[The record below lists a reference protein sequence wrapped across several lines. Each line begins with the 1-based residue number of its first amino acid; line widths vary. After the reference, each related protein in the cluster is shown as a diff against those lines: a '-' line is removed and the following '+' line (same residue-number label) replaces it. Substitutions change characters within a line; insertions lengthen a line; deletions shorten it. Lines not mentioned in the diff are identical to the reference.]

1 MSIMNYSE
9 KCQGTWT
16 WASRGSRSVI
26 DYILASQQIDNL
38 ISSMKIDDTAELWS
52 FGTDHSI
59 IETTINVSYKSNER
73 IHLQKQWNINNSVDW
88 KSFSRKVDELLFE
101 CKSEIPTN
109 INEEA
114 TNLLYKKIT
123 DSISNAASE
132 FIGYCSKS
140 QRKHC
145 LPKVIRRAIKRRN
158 KTGSRWRKSCIN
170 KSHDITRRWNEF
182 LMESKIVDKLMTR
195 DKLKNKKKWIQRI
208 INEGGVSSRSLWT
221 SLKDARSTTGALLH
235 NGAIISDGSR
245 ALTIVKSFFES
256 LGNDPNKNEKIPN
269 LYIVQSIYKDSIN
282 HKKALDHTETSG
294 YLKSMLRINVNET
307 IEAIKK
313 LGNNKSR
320 GPDNIPN
327 EMIKNA
333 GQNFPILLTVLFNAS
348 HELNWIPNE
357 WSIEA
362 VQLIHKKGNTL
373 ALDNYRPIAITSNI
387 GKIYTRI
394 LAKRLSEE
402 SESKGLMPE
411 AQAGCRP
418 GRGVSVN
425 LFILS
430 SIIDQSKVEK
440 SPFILAFID
449 VRKAFDSVNREI
461 LWFILEK
468 LQINEDLIS
477 RIRSTYNTTNR
488 KIMWSGN
495 YTDCFKYDRGL
506 LQGCPMSST
515 LFQLY
520 TAHIPK
526 YLDKMS
532 NGITIG
538 HAKITCLAYADDI
551 VLISETRSDMINQLS
566 SINCALNELK
576 LDINFKKS
584 KIIRLG
590 PGSHMK
596 SLWRMENQNQEE
608 TRIIEEAD
616 HYKYLGVTFGKGKP
630 YVKHMNEVKHQIPFK
645 VACLKAKS
653 SQATDKQIAAV
664 ALWNNV
670 VLPTLTY
677 GAEVITFNPDTINRI
692 DSAQNGIG
700 KWILG
705 TSKTSNPQAVK
716 GLLNM
721 GSIKM
726 LLSTKL
732 LSMWSSIL
740 AMGSERWPKMI
751 MDHMRSSNKKFTWYS
766 SVLKALGKYHL
777 SMDFYPSIKA
787 KKQITSLCSVFY
799 WNQWQ
804 SSHKPYF
811 NLLLKP
817 DLHESTDKQL
827 AIYYRITTNDK
838 WSITGSY
845 SYVCPL
851 CS

>member
-1 MSIMNYSE
+1 VKICGTFTQNY
-9 KCQGTWT
+9 
-16 WASRGSRSVI
+16 
-26 DYILASQQIDNL
+26 
-38 ISSMKIDDTAELWS
+38 
-52 FGTDHSI
+52 
-59 IETTINVSYKSNER
+59 
-73 IHLQKQWNINNSVDW
+73 IHDVL
-88 KSFSRKVDELLFE
+88 
-101 CKSEIPTN
+101 
-109 INEEA
+109 
-114 TNLLYKKIT
+114 
-123 DSISNAASE
+123 
-132 FIGYCSKS
+132 
-140 QRKHC
+140 
-145 LPKVIRRAIKRRN
+145 
-158 KTGSRWRKSCIN
+158 
-170 KSHDITRRWNEF
+170 
-182 LMESKIVDKLMTR
+182 
-195 DKLKNKKKWIQRI
+195 
-208 INEGGVSSRSLWT
+208 
-221 SLKDARSTTGALLH
+221 
-235 NGAIISDGSR
+235 
-245 ALTIVKSFFES
+245 
-256 LGNDPNKNEKIPN
+256 
-269 LYIVQSIYKDSIN
+269 
-282 HKKALDHTETSG
+282 
-294 YLKSMLRINVNET
+294 VN
-307 IEAIKK
+307 
-313 LGNNKSR
+313 
-320 GPDNIPN
+320 
-327 EMIKNA
+327 
-333 GQNFPILLTVLFNAS
+333 
-348 HELNWIPNE
+348 
-357 WSIEA
+357 
-362 VQLIHKKGNTL
+362 
-373 ALDNYRPIAITSNI
+373 
-387 GKIYTRI
+387 
-394 LAKRLSEE
+394 
-402 SESKGLMPE
+402 
-411 AQAGCRP
+411 
-418 GRGVSVN
+418 
-425 LFILS
+425 
-430 SIIDQSKVEK
+430 
-440 SPFILAFID
+440 
-449 VRKAFDSVNREI
+449 
-461 LWFILEK
+461 
-468 LQINEDLIS
+468 
-477 RIRSTYNTTNR
+477 
-488 KIMWSGN
+488 
-495 YTDCFKYDRGL
+495 
-506 LQGCPMSST
+506 
-515 LFQLY
+515 
-520 TAHIPK
+520 
-526 YLDKMS
+526 
-532 NGITIG
+532 
-538 HAKITCLAYADDI
+538 
-551 VLISETRSDMINQLS
+551 
-566 SINCALNELK
+566 ALNELK

-721 GSIKM
+721 GSIEM

-845 SYVCPL
+845 SNVCPL
-851 CS
+851 CSMEWKSWLFHITYLCHYMTNESETLTNKHGLAHYHIENEEFPANHDIRKNTKDIIRSVQKWYKQRVESMPRQ